1 MTVGPEPRS
10 VKRQKISLSARED
23 ELLGLEVERSLANC
37 GEGSLTLFPQ
47 LQQSDDL
54 PLLHFLAFW

>member
-1 MTVGPEPRS
+1 MTVGSEPRS

-23 ELLGLEVERSLANC
+23 ELLGLEVERSLANG
-37 GEGSLTLFPQ
+37 GEGSLTFFSK

-54 PLLHFLAFW
+54 PLPHLLAFW